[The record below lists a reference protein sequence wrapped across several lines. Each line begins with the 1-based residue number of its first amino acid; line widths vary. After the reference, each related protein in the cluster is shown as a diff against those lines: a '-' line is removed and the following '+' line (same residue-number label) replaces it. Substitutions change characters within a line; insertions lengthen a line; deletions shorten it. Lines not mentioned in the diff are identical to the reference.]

1 MNRTNELAVT
11 VAKSFNLPDSEKAAF
26 LHNTKIINIVISAA
40 TSLNFPKFEQNYYKL
55 LFRLLLFF
63 FFFGANLVLGFLQ
76 ISFIQLLSSSHSCNQ
91 IQLNT
96 N

>member
-1 MNRTNELAVT
+1 MNRTNELTVT

-55 LFRLLLFF
+55 LFRLLFF